1 MSELVIQTHNFE
13 KAKKGLKEFSQK
25 EANELNIKS
34 VKTNEFFGIFN
45 HKVTGEELNTRLK
58 AIQDHLIKLND
69 INNRTIKE
77 FGQIYSALEALDNDY
92 IKAILISIKAT
103 EKTSESIQATQE
115 QIKKIVDDQKKTLQ
129 VLKRFK
135 QKIDSYDHIE
145 DIDKIWSDCKKLY
158 KQITTLSNSISNVR
172 DMSKANAH
180 KVEDLK
186 TVLKATEKNSNELSR
201 KLNQQIVKLESITSF
216 TSELEKID
224 HLKDIDEMWDS
235 LLNAHNFLTNIS
247 NELSSF
253 KDIASKQQSDIETLL
268 SFIENLS
275 SYEHLNDV
283 DDIWSKSEDNHIR
296 LAELVKT
303 SERIQ
308 SDVFSNSKNIEELQ
322 EYKNHLGQI
331 KHLNDVDD
339 IWSSSELHS
348 SQLCELEKQ
357 SDEIKSIVQMNKKNT
372 DSAIAS
378 INEKNNIAVQMLT
391 KKIKYAYL
399 LAGGALG
406 FAIIELIVILLGV
419 I

>member
-1 MSELVIQTHNFE
+1 M
-13 KAKKGLKEFSQK
+13 
-25 EANELNIKS
+25 
-34 VKTNEFFGIFN
+34 
-45 HKVTGEELNTRLK
+45 
-58 AIQDHLIKLND
+58 
-69 INNRTIKE
+69 
-77 FGQIYSALEALDNDY
+77 DNDY